1 MSVIVAI
8 ADAVTAELN
17 AGGFSEPFTAQR
29 LYRPQFELA
38 DMDTLHVTVVP
49 QGISIE
55 AVGRG
60 LNQYDFR
67 IDVAVQKRFSEGD
80 AAELDPLM
88 QLVEAIVD
96 YFRFKRLETTP
107 EAAWVKTENAP
118 IYSPEHMEQLRQFT
132 SVVTL
137 TYRVVR

>member
-1 MSVIVAI
+1 VSTIVAI
-8 ADAVTAELN
+8 ADAVVSELN
-17 AGGFSEPFTAQR
+17 AGGFIEPFTAQR
-29 LYRPQFELA
+29 LYHPQFELT

-49 QGISIE
+49 QGVSIE
-55 AVGRG
+55 PAGRNI
-60 LNQYDFR
+60 NQYDYR

-96 YFRFKRLETTP
+96 YFRFKRLQTP

-137 TYRVVR
+137 TFRVIR

>member
-1 MSVIVAI
+1 MSRSVAI

-17 AGGFSEPFTAQR
+17 AGGFAQPFTAER
-29 LYRPQFELA
+29 LYRPQFELT

-49 QGISIE
+49 QGVSIE
-55 AVGRG
+55 PAGRN
-60 LNQYDFR
+60 LNQYDYR
-67 IDVAVQKRFSEGD
+67 IDVAVQKRFSEDD
-80 AAELDPLM
+80 AAQLDPLM

-96 YFRFKRLETTP
+96 YFRFKRLETP
-107 EAAWVKTENAP
+107 EAAWVKTENVP

-137 TYRVVR
+137 TYRMLR